1 MNRSSGILLPVSALP
16 GPCGIGDLGTD
27 ARDFIDFLAAAGQR
41 YWQIL
46 PLNPPDGAHSPY
58 LSASTFAGS
67 TDLLSPEP
75 FLARGA
81 LTLDEVRAV
90 DWGEDPMRV
99 DYDRVHAG
107 RAALWDAAF
116 ARERDTA
123 APALRAALAAE
134 PWLRDYCLYMAV
146 KEEQGG
152 APWYAWPQSL
162 RDRDA
167 AALAEALERLDDRVL
182 LHAYLQTEFTRQW
195 DAVRA
200 YAHAHG
206 VRIIGDLP
214 MYVAPDSADVW
225 AQPGQFCL
233 DPDGQPERCRR
244 CPAGLFQRRRPA
256 LGQPALRLGCHAR
269 GRLPVVE
276 GAHPRRCKALRCGAY
291 RPFPCHFKLLGGA
304 ARRTD
309 RPRRPLGARPRP
321 CAAAGAAHGS
331 AELELIAEDLGT
343 IDDDVRRLVAR
354 SGCPG
359 MRVLLFGFDPS
370 GTSEHR
376 PDRVRAH
383 SVCYV
388 GTHDNAP
395 AAAWA
400 ALGGADADYAMR
412 CLGVYDVARLPEALL
427 RAGMGSRAELFIAQ
441 MQDVLGLGAE
451 SRMNTP
457 GTAAGN
463 WVWRLLP
470 GQADAQTAARLR
482 ARTQA
487 ACRI

>member
-16 GPCGIGDLGTD
+16 GPCGIGDLGKD

-58 LSASTFAGS
+58 LSASTFAGN

-81 LTLDEVRAV
+81 LTAGEVRAI
-90 DWGEDPMRV
+90 DWGADPMRV
-99 DYDRVHAG
+99 DYDRVYAG
-107 RAALWDAAF
+107 RTALWDAAF
-116 ARERDTA
+116 AREKASA

-152 APWYAWPQSL
+152 APWYAWPQPL
-162 RDRDA
+162 RDR
-167 AALAEALERLDDRVL
+167 
-182 LHAYLQTEFTRQW
+182 
-195 DAVRA
+195 
-200 YAHAHG
+200 
-206 VRIIGDLP
+206 
-214 MYVAPDSADVW
+214 S
-225 AQPGQFCL
+225 
-233 DPDGQPERCRR
+233 
-244 CPAGLFQRRRPA
+244 
-256 LGQPALRLGCHAR
+256 
-269 GRLPVVE
+269 
-276 GAHPRRCKALRCGAY
+276 
-291 RPFPCHFKLLGGA
+291 
-304 ARRTD
+304 
-309 RPRRPLGARPRP
+309 
-321 CAAAGAAHGS
+321 AAAGVPPDYFSADGQLWGNPLYDWDAMRADGFRWWKDRIRGAAKRYDVVRLDHFRAISSYWVVPRGELT
-331 AELELIAEDLGT
+331 ARGGHWAPGPGPALLQALHTAAPELELIAEDLGT

-412 CLGVYDVARLPEALL
+412 CLGVYDVARLPETLL

-470 GQADAQTAARLR
+470 GQADAQTAARLL

-487 ACRI
+487 ACRA

>member
-16 GPCGIGDLGTD
+16 GPCGIGDLGAD

-81 LTLDEVRAV
+81 LTAGEVHAI
-90 DWGEDPMRV
+90 DWGADPMRV

-107 RAALWDAAF
+107 RTALWDAAF
-116 ARERDTA
+116 AREKASA

-152 APWYAWPQSL
+152 APWYAWPQPL
-162 RDRDA
+162 RDREA
-167 AALAEALERLDDRVL
+167 AALAAALERLDDRVL

-225 AQPGQFCL
+225 AQPAQFRL
-233 DPDGQPERCRR
+233 DPDGQPS
-244 CPAGLFQRRRPA
+244 
-256 LGQPALRLGCHAR
+256 
-269 GRLPVVE
+269 
-276 GAHPRRCKALRCGAY
+276 
-291 RPFPCHFKLLGGA
+291 
-304 ARRTD
+304 
-309 RPRRPLGARPRP
+309 
-321 CAAAGAAHGS
+321 AAAGVPPDYFS
-331 AELELIAEDLGT
+331 ADGQLWGNPL
-343 IDDDVRRLVAR
+343 
-354 SGCPG
+354 
-359 MRVLLFGFDPS
+359 
-370 GTSEHR
+370 
-376 PDRVRAH
+376 
-383 SVCYV
+383 
-388 GTHDNAP
+388 
-395 AAAWA
+395 
-400 ALGGADADYAMR
+400 
-412 CLGVYDVARLPEALL
+412 YD
-427 RAGMGSRAELFIAQ
+427 
-441 MQDVLGLGAE
+441 
-451 SRMNTP
+451 
-457 GTAAGN
+457 
-463 WVWRLLP
+463 
-470 GQADAQTAARLR
+470 
-482 ARTQA
+482 
-487 ACRI
+487 

>member
-1 MNRSSGILLPVSALP
+1 MDRSSGILLSVSALP
-16 GPCGIGDLGTD
+16 GPCGIGDLGKD

-75 FLARGA
+75 FIARGA
-81 LTLDEVRAV
+81 LTVDEVRAI
-90 DWGEDPMRV
+90 DWGSDPMRV
-99 DYDRVHAG
+99 DYARVHAG
-107 RAALWDAAF
+107 RTALWDAAF
-116 ARERDTA
+116 ARDRDA
-123 APALRAALAAE
+123 VVPALRAALAAE
-134 PWLRDYCLYMAV
+134 PWLRDYCLYMAL

-152 APWYAWPQSL
+152 APWYAWPQPL

-167 AALAEALERLDDRVL
+167 AARAEALERLDDRVL

-200 YAHAHG
+200 YAHAYG

-225 AQPGQFCL
+225 AQPAQFCL
-233 DPDGQPERCRR
+233 DPDGQPS
-244 CPAGLFQRRRPA
+244 
-256 LGQPALRLGCHAR
+256 
-269 GRLPVVE
+269 
-276 GAHPRRCKALRCGAY
+276 
-291 RPFPCHFKLLGGA
+291 
-304 ARRTD
+304 
-309 RPRRPLGARPRP
+309 
-321 CAAAGAAHGS
+321 AAAGVPPDYFSADGQLWGNPLYDWDAMRADGFRWWKERIRGAAKRYDVVRIDHFRAISSYWVVPRG
-331 AELELIAEDLGT
+331 ELT
-343 IDDDVRRLVAR
+343 AR
-354 SGCPG
+354 GG
-359 MRVLLFGFDPS
+359 
-370 GTSEHR
+370 HW
-376 PDRVRAH
+376 
-383 SVCYV
+383 
-388 GTHDNAP
+388 AP

-457 GTAAGN
+457 GTASGN

-470 GQADAQTAARLR
+470 GQADAQTAARLL